1 MGSDRL
7 KFPPQ
12 RDFGFYQRKKHD
24 KWRAVEA
31 PSPALEYAVADSH
44 AHLHMLPDPQWE
56 LARCAANDVD
66 LVCTIADPSED
77 DMVRVASFANLD
89 DRGIAGSPSFAASD
103 DGMEDGLSAEP
114 GATDNPAFAVPGHH
128 IGLGADDGKLKMPK
142 VLLAVGVHPHNARL
156 YSGELEQQLVQ
167 LAGRDAVRVLGEVGL
182 DYHYDFSPRNCQQEV
197 FRRQIRLAKQLGLPL
212 SLHLRSGAEAEE
224 GGEDDAHGQAFRIL
238 EEEGFPEAGTLLHC
252 CALGPEALKPWL
264 QAGCYIAYGGAL
276 TFKNAEAA
284 REGARLVPE
293 DRLLLETDS
302 PYMTPEPM
310 RGAGCTPAHVVFTA
324 ELLARVRGARPG
336 EEREAL
342 LRRIHGNTERFLG
355 CSR

>member
-7 KFPPQ
+7 KYPPE

-31 PSPALEYAVADSH
+31 PSPALEHTVADSH

-56 LARCAANDVD
+56 LARCAANGVD
-66 LVCTIADPSED
+66 LVCTVADPSED
-77 DMVRVASFANLD
+77 DMAQVMSFVAM
-89 DRGIAGSPSFAASD
+89 G
-103 DGMEDGLSAEP
+103 DGE
-114 GATDNPAFAVPGHH
+114 
-128 IGLGADDGKLKMPK
+128 MPE

-156 YSGELEQQLVQ
+156 YSDELERQLVQ
-167 LAGRDAVRVLGEVGL
+167 LAGCDAVRVLGEVGL
-182 DYHYDFSPRNCQQEV
+182 DYHYDFSPRDCQRDV
-197 FRRQIRLAKQLGLPL
+197 FRRQIRLAKRLGLPL
-212 SLHLRSGAEAEE
+212 ALHLRGGAEAEE

-252 CALGPEALKPWL
+252 CALGPEALKPWI

-324 ELLARVRGARPG
+324 ELLAQVRGARPG
-336 EEREAL
+336 SAREAL
-342 LRRIHGNTERFLG
+342 LRQIHGNTERFLG